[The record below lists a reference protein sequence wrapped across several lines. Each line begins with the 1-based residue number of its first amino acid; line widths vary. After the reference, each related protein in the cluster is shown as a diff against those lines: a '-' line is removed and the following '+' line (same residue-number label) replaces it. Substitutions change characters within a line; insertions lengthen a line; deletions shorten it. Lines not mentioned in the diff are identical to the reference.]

1 LLKVYSEHLRRGKSD
16 PLTIKPMNLYSVEEA
31 LKRLSRLLGNMPDW
45 HILSSFL
52 PPDFVEGVGAR
63 SALAS
68 TLVASLELAKSG
80 RAVLRQDRPFGP
92 IFVRGKRDGE

>member
-1 LLKVYSEHLRRGKSD
+1 
-16 PLTIKPMNLYSVEEA
+16 
-31 LKRLSRLLGNMPDW
+31 MPDW